1 MTAASIES
9 SNEKD
14 ATAILKIA
22 QTLCLENRLNS
33 NQEEREFL
41 NNVLS
46 STELHALLN
55 VHQRVSELAQGTNI
69 SGHKPSAPSATDRPV
84 PAITNS
90 VQVLEDVFGVLTNNS
105 CSNVAKELMKCLQ
118 SNYFQSLLWCHDV
131 VAQKAYLPSLPEP
144 LEEDFE
150 DEDEETVKIVQL
162 VKSSDSL
169 DHGTEPIVGATI
181 KTDENTGKIVI
192 ARVMHGGA
200 ADRSGL
206 IHPGDEVV
214 EVNGISMD
222 AKTPT
227 DVLRILQQ
235 AEGTITFK
243 IIPIGRRTNIRE
255 SKVRV
260 RAHFDFNSATD
271 PYIPCKE
278 AGLDFRRGEI
288 LHIVSQDDPF
298 WWQARKEGDPSMRS
312 GLIPSRALQERRILH
327 ERAQVDGI
335 DDEATFCSLLSCP
348 KTPRFPPTLPPLL
361 SPTSKTIKIN
371 YNLVESEDFDR
382 EEIPTYEEVAKL
394 YPRPGYFRPLV
405 LIGPP
410 GVGRNELKRRL
421 ISLDPDKYKTTIPYT
436 SRSPKPGEIE
446 GEDYHFVNRSQM
458 EKDIA
463 AGRYIEYGEYKGNL
477 YGTAADSIQ
486 EQMDAGYL
494 CLLNPHYQALKTVRT
509 ADLKPYIIYI
519 KPPAFEVLKETRH
532 SSYARSTFD
541 ETNSRGFTDDEFRDM
556 IRSGERIEF
565 HYSHWFDEIIV
576 NSDLSDAFD
585 HLLRAVT
592 RVESEPLWVPSSW
605 AL

>member
-169 DHGTEPIVGATI
+169 GATI

-335 DDEATFCSLLSCP
+335 DDE
-348 KTPRFPPTLPPLL
+348 
-361 SPTSKTIKIN
+361 
-371 YNLVESEDFDR
+371 ESEDFDR